1 MTEQKCRKCGEMV
14 ESEDLGKPADCF
26 YCECGNSWC
35 DIYSYAD
42 RMADYADCLRKAKKE
57 GG

>member
-1 MTEQKCRKCGEMV
+1 MIEQKCKKCGEMV
-14 ESEDLGKPADCF
+14 ESEDLGDPADCF

-35 DIYSYAD
+35 DTLSWAD
-42 RMADYADCLRKAKKE
+42 RMADYSDYLRKAEKE